1 MHHSNTGGGGISSNN
16 NQNGPYQNNYL
27 SAVQNQNMQNMS
39 KQDQLLNVGLLS
51 GQREGTKKRVSN
63 DDFEKALLSSGAH
76 SGVVSRTN
84 LNS

>member
-1 MHHSNTGGGGISSNN
+1 MSTNN
-16 NQNGPYQNNYL
+16 
-27 SAVQNQNMQNMS
+27 
-39 KQDQLLNVGLLS
+39 GLIS
-51 GQREGTKKRVSN
+51 GQREGVKKRISN